1 MELTIIALVCIA
13 FIAGVVGG
21 IVVADSFGT
30 FEDRREIRRLKRKAR
45 HERRMREIERRNVE
59 FYIDRF

>member
-1 MELTIIALVCIA
+1 MELTILSLVCIT

-21 IVVADSFGT
+21 IVVADSFDT

-45 HERRMREIERRNVE
+45 HERRMREIERRNVQ